1 MSNYSEHI
9 SRAEYTK
16 RNKHLSSLLNE
27 LNDDPSPQDR
37 TDYYLDKFIEIY
49 IIQDKNKVKDV
60 FRHPYNLLFTLL
72 TDFNGKDSEN
82 CDMLTGKIESLL
94 KTTHQKQSK
103 IANKKDLQYDIYG
116 RLANCLFKLWDHIS
130 LDISRIQQN
139 QNSIEKIRQPLTN
152 IQNEQQ
158 KIESKVKETSIKA
171 DSWQKEMIAI
181 LGIFSS
187 IILVVAGNL
196 SFSATMFSQVSTTPI
211 LSLVIVFCL
220 CGLLFFNSLMILIKV
235 LLERKEREGNN
246 SFRTSCWVVNIIL
259 FTTLIMAIILTKEPE
274 LLNNIF
280 KLLEP
285 H

>member
-1 MSNYSEHI
+1 
-9 SRAEYTK
+9 
-16 RNKHLSSLLNE
+16 
-27 LNDDPSPQDR
+27 
-37 TDYYLDKFIEIY
+37 
-49 IIQDKNKVKDV
+49 
-60 FRHPYNLLFTLL
+60 
-72 TDFNGKDSEN
+72 
-82 CDMLTGKIESLL
+82 
-94 KTTHQKQSK
+94 
-103 IANKKDLQYDIYG
+103 
-116 RLANCLFKLWDHIS
+116 
-130 LDISRIQQN
+130 
-139 QNSIEKIRQPLTN
+139 
-152 IQNEQQ
+152 
-158 KIESKVKETSIKA
+158 
-171 DSWQKEMIAI
+171 MIAI

-246 SFRTSCWVVNIIL
+246 SFRTSCCVVNILL
-259 FTTLIMAIILTKEPE
+259 FTTLIVAIILTKEPE